1 MFRPTAL
8 LAFVLLTSAGSPL
21 TAQEPEKPAVP
32 PRPAATAKRV
42 TDGLYTTEQAAR
54 GRAAYMKGCA
64 ECHMPDLGGHEYAGA
79 LAGFG
84 FQLKWA
90 DASVAELFGR
100 VRSMPLGRPGSLTGQ
115 EYLDIVAY
123 IFQKNEYPAGQQE
136 LTAAVA
142 GQRWPRILIER
153 IKKEP

>member
-1 MFRPTAL
+1 MFRPTAVL
-8 LAFVLLTSAGSPL
+8 VVVLLTSSGWFVA
-21 TAQEPEKPAVP
+21 AQVPAKPA
-32 PRPAATAKRV
+32 PARRV
-42 TDGLYTTEQAAR
+42 MDGLYSAEQATR

-64 ECHMPDLGGHEYAGA
+64 ECHMADLGGHEYAGP

-90 DASVAELFGR
+90 DASLAELFGR

-123 IFQKNEYPAGQQE
+123 ILQQNEYPAGTAD
-136 LTAAVA
+136 LTGAVA
-142 GQRWPRILIER
+142 AQRWPRILIER